1 LAQAVVHKPGFKLLN
16 NNANFISDEGIDE
29 VKDIFKNSPNMPE
42 PLDENDPE
50 GEDLDDKA
58 KDDNADNENELESRL
73 KNLEIKQED

>member
-1 LAQAVVHKPGFKLLN
+1 
-16 NNANFISDEGIDE
+16 
-29 VKDIFKNSPNMPE
+29 MPE
-42 PLDENDPE
+42 PLDENNPE